1 MKSEKIVVSVILQ
14 DSGEGEVL
22 ANVPLLQGCYATGG
36 SEDEAVERVK
46 DVLVQHMRNT
56 FGDHEFPPEEITET
70 VAVKLDD
77 KVFKYTAFFFSM
89 GIGYKVL
96 IPLLPGCV
104 AKGKNFQ
111 DALKAIK
118 EELERFASIPSTRP
132 LFLEENVRRIEIEY

>member
-1 MKSEKIVVSVILQ
+1 MKTEKITVTVVLQ
-14 DSGEGEVL
+14 DNGEGEVL

-36 SEDEAVERVK
+36 SDDEAVEKVK
-46 DVLVQHMRNT
+46 DVLVQHMRDA
-56 FGDHEFPPEEITET
+56 FSAHESPPEEITET

-77 KVFKYTAFFFSM
+77 KIFKYTAFFFSM

-104 AKGKNFQ
+104 AKGKNYH

-118 EELERFASIPSTRP
+118 EELEHFASIPTTRP
-132 LFLEENVRRIEIEY
+132 LFTEENVRRIEVEY